1 MRKAFLSLPAVC
13 KTPRRAHDTTLSA
26 WYISAP
32 LRDMPPPHLAHIIP
46 PICEYG
52 NGVAIRTDYAGG
64 GVSRVSRG
72 KCEMC
77 QWHILYLECGTQKH
91 RLYAVRLRR
100 LSSLLFASVCGKI
113 EAIKKK

>member
-1 MRKAFLSLPAVC
+1 MRKAFLSCLPSARPLGER
-13 KTPRRAHDTTLSA
+13 TLNRRLS
-26 WYISAP
+26 ISAP

-46 PICEYG
+46 PIFGYG
-52 NGVAIRTDYAGG
+52 KGVAIRINYAGG

-77 QWHILYLECGTQKH
+77 QWHILYLKCGTQKH

-100 LSSLLFASVCGKI
+100 LSSLLFASVYGKI